1 MTGLGIALLIVGVVL
16 LVAEA
21 HIASAGA
28 LGIAGVIALA
38 AGGAWLAIASGVGV
52 ALALPVAAGLGAT
65 AAAALLVAS
74 RKATE
79 ASRLRVTAGSESLV
93 GCVGKIRS
101 PLDPVGQVMVAG
113 ALWRARRGLDEEVDG
128 PLERGDRVIV
138 EKVDG
143 LTLSVRR
150 AEEWEETGC

>member
-21 HIASAGA
+21 HLAAAGA
-28 LGIAGVIALA
+28 LGIAGVAALA
-38 AGGAWLAIASGVGV
+38 AGGAWLAIASGVGL
-52 ALALPVAAGLGAT
+52 ALALPVAAGLGVT

-74 RKATE
+74 RKAAE
-79 ASRLRVTAGSESLV
+79 ASRLQISAGSESLV
-93 GCVGKIRS
+93 GCVGKVRS
-101 PLDPVGQVMVAG
+101 PLDPVGQIMVGG
-113 ALWRARRGLDEEVDG
+113 ALWRARRGWDEDVDG
-128 PLERGDRVIV
+128 PLKQGDRVVV

-150 AEEWEETGC
+150 AEEWEEIG